1 MMNKASFLRLA
12 TGRSALALG
21 AGLSLLCGAGV
32 AWAQE
37 DLQPAPARISEAAIH
52 ADHETYK
59 TTQGR
64 IKALNDK
71 GIEVDNYHLS
81 KAQCWLDTSFHEY
94 TRNDRGGYPQA
105 ALSES
110 AKLIGAL
117 EAGTDPGW
125 ETPLVNGAE
134 KLRPDLWARYDALKQ
149 HKGFKCAMQATAC
162 AEVELV
168 HAGNEIHDGGWRH
181 AKPYIQIAEDLLS
194 KAEEL
199 ANCLRS
205 PNRLPH
211 RRPQRPK
218 PSALISPP
226 SFVQVRPGDL
236 AGLLPEGK
244 GKLDELAQRLA
255 DGYVQ
260 IDTLRLTGHTDRLGS
275 DAYNQRLSEQRAAT
289 IKQYLQ
295 SKGLKRAH
303 RSPRRRRKPAHG
315 SDHASASA
323 PARTRRSPTAS
334 NPTAGSASK
343 SSASAAR
350 R

>member
-1 MMNKASFLRLA
+1 M
-12 TGRSALALG
+12 
-21 AGLSLLCGAGV
+21 
-32 AWAQE
+32 AQE
-37 DLQPAPARISEAAIH
+37 DPDLNAAPDRISEAVIH

-117 EAGTDPGW
+117 EAGTNPGW

-149 HKGFKCAMQATAC
+149 HEGFQCAAQATAC

-194 KAEEL
+194 KAEESAKACIQPPAPPPPPAAPETERFDL
-199 ANCLRS
+199 AAD
-205 PNRLPH
+205 
-211 RRPQRPK
+211 
-218 PSALISPP
+218 AL
-226 SFVQVRPGDL
+226 FKFDRGDL

-244 GKLDELAQRLA
+244 ASLDALVARL
-255 DGYVQ
+255 GSEYLQ
-260 IDTLRLTGHTDRLGS
+260 IDTLRLVGHTDRLGS

-295 SKGLKRAH
+295 AKGLATLIEASGAGESQPSGKTAACTGTRATTELKACLQ
-303 RSPRRRRKPAHG
+303 PDRRVGVEIIGLRRKA
-315 SDHASASA
+315 
-323 PARTRRSPTAS
+323 
-334 NPTAGSASK
+334 N
-343 SSASAAR
+343 
-350 R
+350 